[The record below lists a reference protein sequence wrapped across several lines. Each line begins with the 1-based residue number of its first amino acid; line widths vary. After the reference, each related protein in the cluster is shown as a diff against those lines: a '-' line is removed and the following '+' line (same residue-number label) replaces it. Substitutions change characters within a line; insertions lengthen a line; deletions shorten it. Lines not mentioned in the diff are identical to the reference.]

1 MATVGDIKRKI
12 KDELKL
18 NYHSNEISTLSK
30 TLFAHF
36 LEYSSTDYLLNDENV
51 VSDIV
56 NDQFKDAISRLNNH
70 EPIAYITGFCSF
82 YGLTY
87 RVSKSVLIPRPETE
101 ELIEWIKEENQ
112 NPNSIL
118 DLCTGSGC
126 IAISLKSLYTKSE
139 VEGWDISLEALE
151 MAKSN
156 AIYNQ
161 HNVKFKEVDVL
172 HHIPQKHLT
181 YDIIV
186 SNPPYVMESEKSVM
200 HSNVLE
206 FEPHLAL
213 FVDDSDP
220 LIFYRTIVK
229 LAETMLNP
237 NGKLYFEINEALGK
251 ETLKLLNKEIFT
263 NCVIKQDINGKDRM
277 ILAQKR

>member
-1 MATVGDIKRKI
+1 
-12 KDELKL
+12 
-18 NYHSNEISTLSK
+18 
-30 TLFAHF
+30 
-36 LEYSSTDYLLNDENV
+36 
-51 VSDIV
+51 
-56 NDQFKDAISRLNNH
+56 
-70 EPIAYITGFCSF
+70 
-82 YGLTY
+82 
-87 RVSKSVLIPRPETE
+87 
-101 ELIEWIKEENQ
+101 
-112 NPNSIL
+112 
-118 DLCTGSGC
+118 
-126 IAISLKSLYTKSE
+126 
-139 VEGWDISLEALE
+139 
-151 MAKSN
+151 
-156 AIYNQ
+156 
-161 HNVKFKEVDVL
+161 
-172 HHIPQKHLT
+172 
-181 YDIIV
+181 
-186 SNPPYVMESEKSVM
+186 MESEKSVM